1 MPSEEEELIES
12 VLRIKLASSTTLTAA
27 QVHAALTAEG
37 SGATFAQV
45 KKAASKAAKR
55 APTAGADVQA
65 AALADPPKPDA
76 PRSKQELK
84 KSAALEEGLK
94 SAQVAMMG
102 ALKALHAER
111 WMVALH
117 GRPQDTKD
125 FVDRAAALALSGL
138 LEKGEAISRER
149 VEADMASLHYM
160 LMPGSPFVLSDEE
173 RAAAHAQLEKLEGIK
188 KVVVRSSPGG
198 APFVSQPVFQ
208 GARQGFVFKT
218 GDLGLGY
225 YHEAYFAAA
234 AACYLPA
241 VLEPTPAEEEDEVAP
256 VDPALRDIMVQVNH
270 TSTKSLD
277 RALAKANALAAAPA
291 GGIDDID

>member
-1 MPSEEEELIES
+1 
-12 VLRIKLASSTTLTAA
+12 
-27 QVHAALTAEG
+27 
-37 SGATFAQV
+37 
-45 KKAASKAAKR
+45 
-55 APTAGADVQA
+55 VQA
-65 AALADPPKPDA
+65 AALADPPKSDA

-198 APFVSQPVFQ
+198 APFVSQPVFK
-208 GARQGFVFKT
+208 ALVR
-218 GDLGLGY
+218 GLY
-225 YHEAYFAAA
+225 SRR
-234 AACYLPA
+234 
-241 VLEPTPAEEEDEVAP
+241 V
-256 VDPALRDIMVQVNH
+256 
-270 TSTKSLD
+270 TS
-277 RALAKANALAAAPA
+277 ALAITMRPTLPPQPRATCQQSWSQRQQRRRTKWRRLTRHCA
-291 GGIDDID
+291 I